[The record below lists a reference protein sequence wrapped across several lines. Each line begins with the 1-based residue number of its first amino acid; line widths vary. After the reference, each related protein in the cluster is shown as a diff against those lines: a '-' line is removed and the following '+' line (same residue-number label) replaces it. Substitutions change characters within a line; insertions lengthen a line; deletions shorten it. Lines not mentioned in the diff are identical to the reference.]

1 MREFQNSYPLALD
14 KIEIKKEMLS
24 IPQLMIAYFYNA
36 PVSNIKKSV
45 PNLFDKE
52 KYVLHCKN
60 FQLYLM
66 LKLKLNKIHRVLEF
80 KSITVVKVI
89 CRN

>member
-14 KIEIKKEMLS
+14 KIEIKKEVLS
-24 IPQLMIAYFYNA
+24 IPQLTIAYFCNA

-60 FQLYLM
+60 FQLYVM
-66 LKLKLNKIHRVLEF
+66 LELKLNKIHRVLEF